1 MREDHVFGDWKKKKK
16 VGSDGQS
23 SVLYKRLRQ
32 LSRFQDGGRFSGNWA
47 FES

>member
-1 MREDHVFGDWKKKKK
+1 MREDHVFGGWKKKE

-23 SVLYKRLRQ
+23 RVLYKRLRQ
-32 LSRFQDGGRFSGNWA
+32 LSRFQDGGRFSGNWV